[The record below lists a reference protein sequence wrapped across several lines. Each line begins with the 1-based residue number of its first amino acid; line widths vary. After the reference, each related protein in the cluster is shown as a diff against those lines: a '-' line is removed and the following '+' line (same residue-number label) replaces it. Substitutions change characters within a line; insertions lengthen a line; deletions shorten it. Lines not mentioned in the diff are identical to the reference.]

1 MNLGEWKRDIVYV
14 WRASRRPVIAYSL
27 LLYALAAPYVAL
39 CMFSPVAAVALF
51 PVVGVVCV
59 LAWAHLHVLGYEAVR
74 ERGTKLPFFAGIEA
88 VKKNWLALMLGYG
101 LWCALY
107 MVGSILVLPALVIVA
122 VLMPYLLFIAVEG
135 RGPIDALETNVRLA
149 GDRLAEIVV
158 AWLAIALGAAV
169 IVMPAVLVMMGGIVW
184 AASEVDGATVPI
196 MIVGAVVFLAVTVVA
211 HSLQVAGAVTSY
223 RVLRGL
229 SVDAQ
234 QAGGQKVVQTS
245 SGAPV
250 AW

>member
-1 MNLGEWKRDIVYV
+1 MNLGEWKRDIFYV
-14 WRASRRPVIAYSL
+14 WRASRGPVIAYSL

-39 CMFSPVAAVALF
+39 CMFSPVAAVALL
-51 PVVGVVCV
+51 PVVGVVFV

-74 ERGTKLPFFAGIEA
+74 QRGTKLSFFAGIET
-88 VKKNWLALMLGYG
+88 VKKNWLALTLGYG

-158 AWLAIALGAAV
+158 AWLALVFGMMV
-169 IVMPAVLVMMGGIVW
+169 ILMPVVGVMMGGIVW
-184 AASEVDGATVPI
+184 SASDVDGPLIPV
-196 MIVGAVVFLAVTVVA
+196 MVVGAVVLFAVTVVGQ
-211 HSLQVAGAVTSY
+211 SLQVAGAVTAY
-223 RVLRGL
+223 RVLRGQ
-229 SVDAQ
+229 SVDAV